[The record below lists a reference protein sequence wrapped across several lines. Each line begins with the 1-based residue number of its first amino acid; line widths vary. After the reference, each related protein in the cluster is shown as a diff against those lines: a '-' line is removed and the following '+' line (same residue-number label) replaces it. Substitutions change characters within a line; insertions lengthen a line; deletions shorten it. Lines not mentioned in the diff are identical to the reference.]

1 MKTILQKSF
10 VFMLIALIIVSSPLQ
25 MANASTKSQPSPTTS
40 SLLQMIEGMEWKNV
54 YYEWM
59 EKITIDDGT
68 HTITGSQKQQL
79 NLSKTPNQS
88 ESTPPKEEPTS
99 PNEKPEESE
108 QTKGLKDGTY
118 TVPLQILQEKADKPS
133 SMAKYVETPV
143 YGIVKDGKHHLQM
156 TLNESD
162 MIQKIVLHLDDNA
175 PLRTLAVANVAS
187 SLQTVEAYDIA
198 KDDQNNKRT
207 VQLQVPAIDQP
218 MTLGVS
224 VDTKSNFGFMEHKV
238 RVIPENVTYAAPAPE
253 KLPTPLTE
261 QPSIDEAVVK
271 AEAALTHLENNQPV
285 TEAEK
290 EKVQQLID
298 AVQDAVKKE
307 AFQKR
312 LQAVNVQQKEIDQTL
327 GQFPY
332 VVWKKEKDEL
342 SVADGYFEKPA
353 TVVERNGQKYAQII
367 IKNEDWWQYFQVEQD
382 GAYQEV
388 TTLKKEERTNEKGET
403 TVVRLVEF
411 PFDAFDREINAK
423 VHIIVKGIPGFE
435 YDNKYDIRIVIQ
447 DDRKE
452 TVKEDPA
459 EQRAERALSALEKKT
474 TVTEADKQRVQ
485 KLIDEVKDPK
495 AKQLFQKRLDLVK
508 VQEAVP
514 SFTNLPFVVLKE
526 DADAKSVADDYFE
539 KSMKTY
545 KKDGKHYVQA
555 IIKNADWWQYFR
567 IQANGTYQDV
577 KVIEPLEGNKQRIEF
592 EVDRIDGFVPAQ
604 LHVIVKG
611 IPGFNYDN
619 KYNVRLL
626 LGTDQ
631 VPTEKHDPAVQK
643 AKDALAQLEKQKT
656 VTEKDKQSVQ
666 ALIQKVQDAKTK
678 NELQKRLDQ
687 VKVTETE
694 KAKWQSIDYV
704 VWKDDK
710 DETSVADS
718 YFAKPAQYMKKDG
731 KHFIRITV
739 KNEDWWQY
747 FKVQANRTYQEVK
760 TISTN
765 KEEKTR
771 IVEFEI
777 DDPQQIVHA
786 KVHIIVTGI
795 PNFNYDNKYNIRLKF
810 GQLKNED
817 VTPTPSTPG
826 GPTTTTPSTNDSTT
840 STTPGQTNER
850 DESLTYDRSE
860 DTPSKEAVL
869 TDVKHATSGPSFNP
883 KTGDHSQL
891 ALFALLLL
899 LSSGALMWKGYR
911 RVRIKNL

>member
-10 VFMLIALIIVSSPLQ
+10 IFMLITLIIVSSPLQ

-40 SLLQMIEGMEWKNV
+40 SLLHLIEGMEWKNV

-88 ESTPPKEEPTS
+88 ELTPPKEEPTP
-99 PNEKPEESE
+99 PNEDPEEPE

-143 YGIVKDGKHHLQM
+143 YGIVKDGKHYLQM

-162 MIQKIVLHLDDNA
+162 MIQKIVLHLDDSA
-175 PLRTLAVANVAS
+175 PLRTLAVANVAPF
-187 SLQTVEAYDIA
+187 LQTVEAYDIA

-290 EKVQQLID
+290 AKVQQLID
-298 AVQDAVKKE
+298 AVQDAAKKE

-332 VVWKKEKDEL
+332 VVWKKEKNEL

-388 TTLKKEERTNEKGET
+388 TTLKKEERTNEKGEK

-459 EQRAERALSALEKKT
+459 EQSAERALSALEKQTK
-474 TVTEADKQRVQ
+474 VTEADKQRVQ
-485 KLIDEVKDPK
+485 KLINEVKDPK
-495 AKQLFQKRLDLVK
+495 AKQLFQKRLNAVNVTVEKQEDL
-508 VQEAVP
+508 
-514 SFTNLPFVVLKE
+514 
-526 DADAKSVADDYFE
+526 
-539 KSMKTY
+539 
-545 KKDGKHYVQA
+545 
-555 IIKNADWWQYFR
+555 
-567 IQANGTYQDV
+567 
-577 KVIEPLEGNKQRIEF
+577 
-592 EVDRIDGFVPAQ
+592 
-604 LHVIVKG
+604 
-611 IPGFNYDN
+611 
-619 KYNVRLL
+619 
-626 LGTDQ
+626 
-631 VPTEKHDPAVQK
+631 AVQK

-666 ALIQKVQDAKTK
+666 ALIQKVQDSQTK
-678 NELQKRLDQ
+678 NELQKRLDRI
-687 VKVTETE
+687 KVTEAE
-694 KAKWQSIDYV
+694 KAEWQSIDYV

-747 FKVQANRTYQEVK
+747 FKVQANGTYEEVK

-765 KEEKTR
+765 KGEKTR

-777 DDPQQIVHA
+777 DNPKQIVHA

-795 PNFNYDNKYNIRLKF
+795 PGFNYDNQYDIRLKF
-810 GQLKNED
+810 GQLNEQEE
-817 VTPTPSTPG
+817 TSSNATPSG
-826 GPTTTTPSTNDSTT
+826 TPSTNDTT
-840 STTPGQTNER
+840 RPTTQV
-850 DESLTYDRSE
+850 DEQDETLTYDRTA
-860 DTPSKEAVL
+860 DAPSTETVV

-891 ALFALLLL
+891 ALFTALLL
-899 LSSGALMWKGYR
+899 LSSSVLLWKGYR
-911 RVRIKNL
+911 RVRMNSL